1 MGNTNG
7 VLTEVSRKRVNNRT
21 VVLVS
26 CSCGEVREKRADAL
40 AACKWACTH
49 CPFTES
55 LRGLRAYGSWD
66 SMKQRC
72 TNPNNA
78 RWKNYGERGITY
90 TEDWETF
97 EGFYKD
103 MGERPL
109 GLSLERVD
117 VNGNYCKENCVW
129 ATPQQQVRNQTR
141 RCTNTSKR
149 TGVRWVK
156 EKKLWLAN
164 ITINYK
170 AVFLGYFKS
179 FEAACESRQ
188 AAELLCF
195 GFTKE

>member
-1 MGNTNG
+1 
-7 VLTEVSRKRVNNRT
+7 
-21 VVLVS
+21 
-26 CSCGEVREKRADAL
+26 
-40 AACKWACTH
+40 
-49 CPFTES
+49 
-55 LRGLRAYGSWD
+55 
-66 SMKQRC
+66 MKQRC

-170 AVFLGYFKS
+170 AVFF
-179 FEAACESRQ
+179 R
-188 AAELLCF
+188 LLQKF
-195 GFTKE
+195 

>member
-26 CSCGEVREKRADAL
+26 CSCGEVREKRSDAL
-40 AACKWACTH
+40 AACKWTCTH

-55 LRGLRAYGSWD
+55 LRNLRAYSSWD

-72 TNPNNA
+72 TNPNNC

-103 MGERPL
+103 MGERPI
-109 GLSLERVD
+109 GLSLERVN

-156 EKKLWLAN
+156 EKRLWLSN

-179 FEAACESRQ
+179 FEDACESRQ
-188 AAELLCF
+188 AAELLYF